1 MRVMKLQQYIDLF
14 YDGSNTDFAVAQG
27 VKPQQVT
34 QWKNN
39 GFIVVEHVLYSP
51 RRELAEVEPPKLKRN
66 IPLPRGRE
74 RKTKG

>member
-1 MRVMKLQQYIDLF
+1 MKLQQYIDQF

-39 GFIVVEHVLYSP
+39 GFIVIEHVLYSP
-51 RRELAEVEPPKLKRN
+51 RRELASVESPISKRN
-66 IPLPRGRE
+66 VPFPRGRE

>member
-1 MRVMKLQQYIDLF
+1 MKLQQYIDVF
-14 YDGSNTDFAVAQG
+14 YGGSNTGFAVAQG

-51 RRELAEVEPPKLKRN
+51 RRELAEVEPSKRN

-74 RKTKG
+74 RKIKG

>member
-1 MRVMKLQQYIDLF
+1 MAFVREGVLIYN
-14 YDGSNTDFAVAQG
+14 GSNTDFAVAQG

-34 QWKNN
+34 QWKKN

-51 RRELAEVEPPKLKRN
+51 RRELASVELPLLKKEV
-66 IPLPRGRE
+66 PLPRGRE

>member
-1 MRVMKLQQYIDLF
+1 MKLQQYIDLF

-51 RRELAEVEPPKLKRN
+51 RRELAGREVEPPKLKRN